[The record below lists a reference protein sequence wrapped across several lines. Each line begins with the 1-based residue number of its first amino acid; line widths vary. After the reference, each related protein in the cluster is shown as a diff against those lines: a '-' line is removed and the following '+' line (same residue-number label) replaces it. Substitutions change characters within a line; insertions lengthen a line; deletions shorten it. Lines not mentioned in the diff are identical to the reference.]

1 MLRFLFFIRLI
12 LSSLIFKH
20 TQLLLYLTLGQ
31 ANSTLLEVRI
41 RLDMFSVLFLTT
53 VVLISF
59 AVFRFSY
66 SYMSANKFF
75 SRFKVLL
82 FVFVFSIFLLILSSN
97 LIFTIVGWD
106 GLGIRSYLL
115 VIYYGRRKSYNA
127 GMLTVIRNRLGD
139 VAILF
144 RISLIL
150 QLGSWN
156 IVYYKELFN
165 YSIYF
170 SFLLTFGSFTKS
182 AQIPFSAWLPA
193 AIAAPTPVSSLVHSS
208 TLVTAGVFLL
218 FRHLRDLI
226 YSRFYSVLLFIGL
239 RTITIARIAA
249 LNEKDMKK
257 IVALSTLRQLGLIV
271 LRLGSGWIF
280 ISFFHLI
287 IHAFF

>member
-1 MLRFLFFIRLI
+1 MFFIRLI

-59 AVFRFSY
+59 AVFRFRY

-127 GMLTVIRNRLGD
+127 GMLTVLRNRLGD

-150 QLGSWN
+150 QLGS
-156 IVYYKELFN
+156 
-165 YSIYF
+165 
-170 SFLLTFGSFTKS
+170 
-182 AQIPFSAWLPA
+182 
-193 AIAAPTPVSSLVHSS
+193 
-208 TLVTAGVFLL
+208 
-218 FRHLRDLI
+218 
-226 YSRFYSVLLFIGL
+226 
-239 RTITIARIAA
+239 
-249 LNEKDMKK
+249 
-257 IVALSTLRQLGLIV
+257 
-271 LRLGSGWIF
+271 
-280 ISFFHLI
+280 
-287 IHAFF
+287 